1 MPITIERRGAQLAVR
16 MPPEPDGYDAQ
27 GGPLYEVDPTLLADL
42 KGAQRELRES
52 WGLEPH
58 GSVPDSETLMYFRP
72 TAAPPILTL
81 SRLEWEA
88 LVARVA
94 RLERGGADAANE

>member
-1 MPITIERRGAQLAVR
+1 M
-16 MPPEPDGYDAQ
+16 
-27 GGPLYEVDPTLLADL
+27 VDPADL
-42 KGAQRELRES
+42 QDNKQAQRVLREA

-81 SRLEWEA
+81 SKLEWEA
-88 LVARVA
+88 LVARVE
-94 RLERGGADAANE
+94 RLERGGVDAAQEGQ